1 MQVRKKKEDIKE
13 LNESFAEEQF
23 TKLTQELSQYR
34 QRLGVS
40 LADLSIKTQTY
51 PSYIHRVETGQVNT
65 TVKKLMVI
73 LDAMGLELK
82 YNPKKGLTWIQ
93 SPRICGLSLRAIN
106 V

>member
-65 TVKKLMVI
+65 TVKKMMVI

-82 YNPKKGLTWIQ
+82 IQPKEGVDLDSVAKD
-93 SPRICGLSLRAIN
+93 LRAFN
-106 V
+106 KSH